1 MITLDQAKGLKPD
14 DLVVVTR
21 TKEVWTVTSV
31 IDNNKSVVVNIT
43 NGLRQSYF
51 NETRLALFDLYE
63 TPNAPSNLPSAQEAA
78 DQLRPG
84 FDAAFHEFDANR
96 KEAVEGLAS
105 ATKQRAE
112 ETGQI
117 KEIPE
122 EEIRP
127 RIEEQFLAEPELQK
141 PARKAKQKKA
151 K

>member
-1 MITLDQAKGLKPD
+1 MSLTFEQAKALKPND
-14 DLVVVTR
+14 QVVVTR

-31 IDNNKSVVVNIT
+31 IDNKKSVIVNIT

-84 FDAAFHEFDANR
+84 MEAAYKEFKTGEELKA
-96 KEAVEGLAS
+96 
-105 ATKQRAE
+105 ATA
-112 ETGQI
+112 
-117 KEIPE
+117 EIPE

-127 RIEEQFLAEPELQK
+127 RIEDQFMAEPKLQK
-141 PARKAKQKKA
+141 PARKAKTKK